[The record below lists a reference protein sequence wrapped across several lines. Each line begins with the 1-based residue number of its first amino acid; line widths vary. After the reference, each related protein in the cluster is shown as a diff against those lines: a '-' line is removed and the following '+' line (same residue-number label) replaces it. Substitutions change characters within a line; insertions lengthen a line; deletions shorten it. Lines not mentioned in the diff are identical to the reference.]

1 MPPLIY
7 MPSKANSDIDIAAR
21 ALVLIGAE
29 PITSFTST
37 STEALV
43 ASNIYEDVVQT
54 ALCASRWRFATN
66 QAVLNLLTAAPTGRF
81 ATAHQLPTDLLM
93 LHAITVNS
101 ANIEYNVY
109 GDKVFSDMSSGD
121 VVVADYSFRAGEQE
135 FPSYF
140 TLSVEYALAAAF
152 ALAIARDEQLATM
165 FEKKAAQLMQQAKTL
180 DSQQQTTRR
189 IRTSRFIAERR
200 S

>member
-1 MPPLIY
+1 
-7 MPSKANSDIDIAAR
+7 MPSAANSDIDIAAR
-21 ALVLIGAE
+21 ALVLIGAQ
-29 PITSFTST
+29 PITSFSSS

-43 ASNIYEDVVQT
+43 ASNVYEDVVRT

-66 QAVLNLLTAAPTGRF
+66 QAVLNALTAAPTGRF
-81 ATAHQLPTDLLM
+81 DTAHQLPSDLLM
-93 LHAITVNS
+93 LHAVTVNDL
-101 ANIEYNVY
+101 NLEYNVY
-109 GDKVFSDMSSGD
+109 GDKIYSNTTANE
-121 VVVADYSFRAGEQE
+121 VVVADYTYRAGEQD

-140 TLSVEYALAAAF
+140 TLAVEYALAAAF

-180 DSQQQTTRR
+180 DSQQQTTRKLV
-189 IRTSRFIAERR
+189 TSRFIAERR

>member
-1 MPPLIY
+1 

-66 QAVLNLLTAAPTGRF
+66 QAVLNLLTSAPTGRF
-81 ATAHQLPTDLLM
+81 ATAHQLPSDLLM
-93 LHAITVNS
+93 LHAVTVNS

-121 VVVADYSFRAGEQE
+121 VVVADYSFRAGEQD

-152 ALAIARDEQLATM
+152 ALAIARDEQLANM

>member
-1 MPPLIY
+1 

-66 QAVLNLLTAAPTGRF
+66 QAVLNLLTATPTGRF

-121 VVVADYSFRAGEQE
+121 VVVADYSFRAGEQD

-152 ALAIARDEQLATM
+152 ALAIARDEQLANM